1 MANFNYS
8 LDEVERERSSIMRV
22 KELLTQES
30 LSHVILEAEKDIA
43 AMMKCPREGCTF
55 KCAVGTKKHCR
66 IHTHAELVHDGN
78 F

>member
-30 LSHVILEAEKDIA
+30 LRHVILEAEKDIA

-55 KCAVGTKKHCR
+55 KCAAGTKKHCR

>member
-8 LDEVERERSSIMRV
+8 LDDVKSEHPTLRRV
-22 KELLTQES
+22 KQLLTPEN
-30 LSHVILEAEKDIA
+30 LRHILLEADKDIA
-43 AMMKCPREGCTF
+43 PMMKCPRDGCTF

-66 IHTHAELVHDGN
+66 IHTHAELVYDGN

>member
-8 LDEVERERSSIMRV
+8 LSDVEKENPNLERVR
-22 KELLTQES
+22 KS
-30 LSHVILEAEKDIA
+30 LKPENLRHILLEAEKDIA
-43 AMMKCPREGCTF
+43 PMMKCPREGCTF

-66 IHTHAELVHDGN
+66 IHTHAELVYDGN

>member
-8 LDEVERERSSIMRV
+8 LEEVERERSNIMRV
-22 KELLTQES
+22 RQLLTPEN
-30 LSHVILEAEKDIA
+30 LRHVVLEADKDIA

-66 IHTHAELVHDGN
+66 IHTHAELVYDGN
-78 F
+78 L

>member
-8 LDEVERERSSIMRV
+8 LEEVEQERSNIMRV
-22 KELLTQES
+22 KELLTQEN
-30 LSHVILEAEKDIA
+30 LHHILLEADKDIA
-43 AMMKCPREGCTF
+43 AMMKCPREGCGF